1 MAIFARVGL
10 VSNCIKAVLQ
20 TQWRTLKS
28 GVTLQWDKGA
38 RRSLLNWRRV
48 MYARSTP
55 VLMCHW
61 ISATWLFL
69 REAARRI
76 SQEEW
81 WDVQGE
87 NQLLCGRPFI
97 LQVPHSHSRSIQC
110 WHALVCGIKWPIGAV
125 SGRLKKP
132 CQSHLIL
139 SRASHIPKALLISIN
154 ICSSAVDTHAGAL
167 MHNSHAICAS
177 DNVTVLYS
185 TYTLPVNGVIGN
197 QYAECTAINTK
208 TDVVMVW

>member
-10 VSNCIKAVLQ
+10 VSNCIKAVLEIH
-20 TQWRTLKS
+20 WRILRS
-28 GVTLQWDKGA
+28 GVTLQWEKGA

-87 NQLLCGRPFI
+87 NQLLGGRPFI
-97 LQVPHSHSRSIQC
+97 FQSLIHTAVAFNADMLLSAASSGPQEPWVEGWESH
-110 WHALVCGIKWPIGAV
+110 AN
-125 SGRLKKP
+125 
-132 CQSHLIL
+132 
-139 SRASHIPKALLISIN
+139 LISSKAGLATFPKLF
-154 ICSSAVDTHAGAL
+154 SSA
-167 MHNSHAICAS
+167 
-177 DNVTVLYS
+177 
-185 TYTLPVNGVIGN
+185 
-197 QYAECTAINTK
+197 
-208 TDVVMVW
+208 